1 MMADKRPSRK
11 PADRDERLRRYAEL
25 RDQATPRTEAA
36 RQVGV
41 AYDGAG
47 KVYERW
53 YLSNRGL
60 PRPQRG
66 RWPSTWVTLEPF

>member
-1 MMADKRPSRK
+1 MADKRPSRK

-25 RDQATPRTEAA
+25 RDQGTPRTEAA

-53 YLSNRGL
+53 YLSNHGL
-60 PRPQRG
+60 PRSQRG